1 MSEANEKQQWGSAFG
16 FIVSSIGYAVGVG
29 AIWKFPYM
37 MGMNGGGIFL
47 LLCIIFAIII
57 AIPLCWAELTLGRY
71 TQKSVIA
78 CYKDLNA
85 GGIWS
90 LISWMGLATVIILIS
105 YYITIVSDVMF
116 YIFKYLSGG
125 LSKMGIDELGD
136 YYWNLQLNMPY
147 KWVTVLILYAATIVV
162 ILGGVQKGLERA
174 NKILIPGLFIF
185 LCILAIRGLMLPGAG
200 EGLKFVFAP
209 DTASMAAA
217 GGFFKVAMGA
227 LNQCFFLAGVGM
239 ATLYSFGSYLDREN
253 SDIPFSGSVIILS
266 NIVVAILAGVAIF
279 PALFTYNMDVAG
291 GSGLVFKTLPYVFT
305 EMAGGRLWGTLFF
318 LLLFAAG
325 WSSVLGLFEGAASTM
340 ADGFGWTRTK
350 AVAVVTVICIILG
363 AFTIH
368 AFTQLEN
375 VTPLGMDFF
384 TFMDFV
390 AMLITLPIGV
400 IIMSIFLATKFWD
413 KFLEHSAVGAKYFKI
428 PHVLKGWYLVV
439 LPVITAV
446 VVIMGIRS
454 YF

>member
-1 MSEANEKQQWGSAFG
+1 
-16 FIVSSIGYAVGVG
+16 
-29 AIWKFPYM
+29 
-37 MGMNGGGIFL
+37 
-47 LLCIIFAIII
+47 
-57 AIPLCWAELTLGRY
+57 
-71 TQKSVIA
+71 
-78 CYKDLNA
+78 
-85 GGIWS
+85 
-90 LISWMGLATVIILIS
+90 
-105 YYITIVSDVMF
+105 
-116 YIFKYLSGG
+116 
-125 LSKMGIDELGD
+125 
-136 YYWNLQLNMPY
+136 
-147 KWVTVLILYAATIVV
+147 
-162 ILGGVQKGLERA
+162 
-174 NKILIPGLFIF
+174 
-185 LCILAIRGLMLPGAG
+185 
-200 EGLKFVFAP
+200 
-209 DTASMAAA
+209 
-217 GGFFKVAMGA
+217 
-227 LNQCFFLAGVGM
+227 
-239 ATLYSFGSYLDREN
+239 
-253 SDIPFSGSVIILS
+253 
-266 NIVVAILAGVAIF
+266 
-279 PALFTYNMDVAG
+279 MDVAG

-325 WSSVLGLFEGAASTM
+325 WSSVLGLFEGASSTM
-340 ADGFGWTRTK
+340 ADGFGWSRNK

-400 IIMSIFLATKFWD
+400 IIMSIFVATKWWD
-413 KFLEHSAVGAKYFKI
+413 KFIEHSGVGAKYFKI